1 MDKAGCRVVITR
13 QKIKTVCACIPD
25 PSGDNDVTSNVPF
38 GGAFDPTTSENLY
51 AFPPPVPE
59 KQFDLND
66 SYDPELLQTG
76 E

>member
-1 MDKAGCRVVITR
+1 MF
-13 QKIKTVCACIPD
+13 PFHF
-25 PSGDNDVTSNVPF
+25 SGDTDVGGESSF
-38 GGAFDPTTSENLY
+38 GAFDPTTLENLY

-76 E
+76 EEYELIQNIPGKAV